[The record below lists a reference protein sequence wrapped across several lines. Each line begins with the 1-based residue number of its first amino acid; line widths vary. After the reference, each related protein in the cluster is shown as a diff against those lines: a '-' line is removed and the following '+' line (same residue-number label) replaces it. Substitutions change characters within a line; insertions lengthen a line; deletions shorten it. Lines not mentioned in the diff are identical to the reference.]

1 MSAPIQEI
9 EILLIE
15 DNQDD
20 ADIIIRTLKKYNVGN
35 NLVHLTDGVDALDFL
50 FAKGRFSERQIENK
64 PKIVLLDLKM
74 PKLDGLAVL
83 KAIKENEITKSIP
96 VIIMTASS
104 EAKDIIESY
113 QLGVNSYVVKPVSFL
128 DFTKAVADLGFYWLL
143 LNRLP
148 K

>member
-1 MSAPIQEI
+1 MNAPIQEI

-35 NLVHLTDGVDALDFL
+35 NLVHLTDGADALDFL
-50 FAKGRFSERQIENK
+50 FAKGRFSERQVENK

-74 PKLDGLAVL
+74 PKLDGIEVL
-83 KAIKENEITKSIP
+83 RAIKENESTKSIP